1 MWFLP
6 VRRTAWKSRH
16 LFDACYWGA
25 SVTKDWK
32 NANEIESKKSV
43 ENGRIRFLSDFC
55 FLNIFILCDKSVTN
69 NRCELWNQVPSLS
82 LSLSR
87 SLIFFFSDQIDFSWK
102 EIFLLRRHDA
112 RANIFGQFLHSFL

>member
-32 NANEIESKKSV
+32 NANEIEPKKSV
-43 ENGRIRFLSDFC
+43 ENGNQGPSLS
-55 FLNIFILCDKSVTN
+55 L
-69 NRCELWNQVPSLS
+69 SLS